1 MRIRRHVG
9 RYGWLP
15 VAGSAVLGGAAIALL
30 LVALRAYRVEPLPH
44 PVPQEPGEPLDIS
57 VSTNPESPAVTAL
70 LDANPFHPER
80 RRPAERYQPPTSEAD
95 GDVAPVPTLVLTGTI
110 LYPDGGG
117 AAIVRNGGE
126 SSQIVRR
133 GAALGGLTLTS
144 VERERATFTA
154 SDGSPVVL
162 VSSGEG
168 GS

>member
-30 LVALRAYRVEPLPH
+30 LVALRAYRVEPLPD
-44 PVPQEPGEPLDIS
+44 PVPHETGESLDIS
-57 VSTNPESPAVTAL
+57 VSAGAEAPAVRAL

-80 RRPAERYQPPTSEAD
+80 RRPAARYQPPRSETD
-95 GDVAPVPTLVLTGTI
+95 GDAAPVPMLVLTGTI

-117 AAIVRNGGE
+117 AAIVKHGGQ

-144 VERERATFTA
+144 VERGRATFTA

>member
-15 VAGSAVLGGAAIALL
+15 VAGSAVLGGALVVLL
-30 LVALRAYRVEPLPH
+30 LAALRAYQLEPLPD
-44 PVPQEPGEPLDIS
+44 PVPQEPGESLEVS
-57 VSTNPESPAVTAL
+57 VSTNPEAPAVTAL

-80 RRPAERYQPPTSEAD
+80 RRPAERYQPPTSETD
-95 GDVAPVPTLVLTGTI
+95 GDAAPVPTLVLTGTI

-117 AAIVRNGGE
+117 AAIVKNGGA

-144 VERERATFTA
+144 VERGRATFTA

-162 VSSGEG
+162 VTSGEG